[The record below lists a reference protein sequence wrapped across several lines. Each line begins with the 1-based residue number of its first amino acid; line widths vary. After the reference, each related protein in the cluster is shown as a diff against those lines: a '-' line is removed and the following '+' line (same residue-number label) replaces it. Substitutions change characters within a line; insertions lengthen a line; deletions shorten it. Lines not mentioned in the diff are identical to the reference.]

1 MGRAG
6 RKFFVSDED
15 ALKFLE
21 IYNLTEAWVWLLVEL
36 GRHCEA
42 AEIYAKNGDM
52 LKAVETL
59 KASPSRDADNT
70 RRATEYLLPGLR
82 PGFTFGV
89 SPSSGGS
96 SISKLLEFA
105 DQLDRSGMTKRDA
118 DEVSPS
124 YPW

>member
-1 MGRAG
+1 M
-6 RKFFVSDED
+6 FDSDED

-21 IYNLTEAWVWLLVEL
+21 IHNLAEARSQMLVRL

-42 AEIYAKNGDM
+42 AKVYGKNGDM

-59 KASPSRDADNT
+59 RASPSHNADDT
-70 RRATEYLLPGLR
+70 RWMIKYLLMGLR

-96 SISKLLEFA
+96 SVLKLLEFA
-105 DQLDRSGMTKRDA
+105 DQLDGINITKQDA

-124 YPW
+124 YPSAS